1 MSQAARMIEH
11 QILLNMAEMTKLDG
25 LLMRMERC
33 GVKDTDSRLQAAEA
47 RLKIVKEATRGW
59 RNKYFNLTGVRWSA
73 VEVPPLEVKVN
84 GWKTFVKHHEKVAKT
99 VMTVVKPEVL
109 KAMIVEYRGRIQEV
123 ELKLAYVRDR
133 VQEGL
138 RIRSTFLEE
147 LGKSYAESFAFTVRL
162 IPLDLKVKTLP
173 EIDKALDAA
182 RANMQTESK
191 TGNFLKTHRNLK
203 KAADLINY
211 SLAEMTK
218 YFDGVQ
224 RGGKMAIAVIKW
236 GAIATTAA
244 LTAPLSGSA
253 AILAAMA
260 SKGGEEAGTMIG
272 KKWSGEKV
280 TEADVKRALGE
291 VALAGGAASV
301 GEIFKGLAG
310 PVASKVFK
318 TKVPTAAEKKIV
330 EDLLS
335 QAASNNY
342 EEAVKAMTAAL
353 NGKKIDYDF
362 WSAAIAP
369 LLPANAG
376 GAVKEKDIRE
386 GVAAGAQ

>member
-25 LLMRMERC
+25 LLMRMESC
-33 GVKDTDSRLQAAEA
+33 GVAHTDSRLQKAQSRRE
-47 RLKIVKEATRGW
+47 IVKEATRGW
-59 RNKYFNLTGVRWSA
+59 RNKYFNLTGIRWSA

-84 GWKTFVKHHEKVAKT
+84 GWKTFVKHQEKVGKAIQAA
-99 VMTVVKPEVL
+99 VKPEVL

-133 VQEGL
+133 VKEGL

-173 EIDKALDAA
+173 QIDAA
-182 RANMQTESK
+182 LAAAKTHMQTESK
-191 TGNFLKTHRNLK
+191 TGKFLNTHRNLK

-211 SLAEMTK
+211 SLAEMTR

-224 RGGKMAIAVIKW
+224 RGGKMAIATIKW

-244 LTAPLSGSA
+244 LTAPLSGSS

-260 SKGGEEAGTMIG
+260 SKGGEEVGTMMG
-272 KKWSGEKV
+272 KKMHGEKV

-342 EEAVKAMTAAL
+342 EEAVKALAASL
-353 NGKKIDYDF
+353 NGKKVDYDF
-362 WSAAIAP
+362 WSAAVAP
-369 LLPANAG
+369 LLPADVGA
-376 GAVKEKDIRE
+376 AVKEKDIRE
-386 GVAAGAQ
+386 GVAAASQ